1 MKGQAFRKR
10 LNFALQGLYL
20 AFCRERSV
28 RSHLIAGSIVIMV
41 LIWTRPTAIWWA
53 ITILTVGM
61 VLMAEL
67 MNAALETLADH
78 LHPERHPEIG
88 AAKDIAAGAVLIAAI
103 VAVIVAIAFLLR

>member
-1 MKGQAFRKR
+1 MKGQTFRKR

-28 RSHLIAGSIVIMV
+28 RSHLIAGSGVIMV
-41 LIWTRPTAIWWA
+41 LLWTRPPAIWWA

-78 LHPERHPEIG
+78 LHPERHANCSHRCRCRSDCIF
-88 AAKDIAAGAVLIAAI
+88 AAMSSD
-103 VAVIVAIAFLLR
+103 